1 MENGPPPKRF
11 WMVPFTIHATRGL
24 LRDQHTRRK
33 TMAVSLVIAV
43 ALLVAGLTLFR
54 SWLDPHEHPW
64 RFVLY
69 WLACAWATVLVF
81 LLALLDLLLVR
92 AQARAA
98 RKALQQQIPRSPDHA
113 PGEPEGD

>member
-92 AQARAA
+92 AQARGA
-98 RKALQQQIPRSPDHA
+98 RIALQQQIPHSPDHA
-113 PGEPEGD
+113 TGESEGD